1 MSANFC
7 TNCGQRLQPDFLF
20 CTNCGTEVERL
31 IDQGNV
37 TAQEQNTASPSQGNS
52 PTSVIQQPQHSS
64 ASPSQGNSPTSV
76 VQQPQHSSASPSQGN
91 SPTSVVQQPQHSSAS
106 PIVSRQS
113 NISASFPV
121 TGARSF
127 SQSLKTNLFHQDV
140 HQHPYSILASTML
153 GPHCWACGYKVERTQ
168 ENSLCV
174 SCGSNVLFAL
184 SPHFLEYVNPPL
196 VSDPVPRICPS
207 CANKI
212 YNDRRCPVCSYVFP
226 KYRSDFSA
234 NTAQYEQVGT
244 PNQQFDPIL
253 DNPSD
258 HDLLLSEGNANPKL
272 FDLTGVSVFAFTLLV
287 SLASFMGAL
296 FFLDYIPVETSF
308 TSIALISSVA
318 LLLFGSLFVFSNF
331 LFYYYKVSIQYI
343 FSPFEIAGVLIF
355 GFFGLIQP
363 TGHTIF
369 PLPSRGKQDVFA
381 SAKVYTIL
389 SITLLATTALFLI
402 FGLFPSES
410 IFSSL
415 TLFSASCSVFL
426 LFSLLPVSPSAPGQ
440 IIKEWK
446 TPLWILLFAVNVLLF
461 CVSFWILYSLS

>member
-1 MSANFC
+1 M
-7 TNCGQRLQPDFLF
+7 
-20 CTNCGTEVERL
+20 
-31 IDQGNV
+31 
-37 TAQEQNTASPSQGNS
+37 AQEQNTASPSQGNS
-52 PTSVIQQPQHSS
+52 PTSVVQQPQHGS

-76 VQQPQHSSASPSQGN
+76 VQQPL
-91 SPTSVVQQPQHSSAS
+91 HSSAS
-106 PIVSRQS
+106 PIVSKQS
-113 NISASFPV
+113 PINRSFPV

-127 SQSLKTNLFHQDV
+127 NQSLKTNLFHQDV
-140 HQHPYSILASTML
+140 HQNPYSILASTMF
-153 GPHCWACGYKVERTQ
+153 GPHCWACGYKVEKTQ

-234 NTAQYEQVGT
+234 NAAQSEQIGT
-244 PNQQFDPIL
+244 PNQHFDPIL

-258 HDLLLSEGNANPKL
+258 HGLLLSESSANPKL
-272 FDLTGVSVFAFTLLV
+272 FDLTGVTVFAFTFLV
-287 SLASFMGAL
+287 SLASFIGAV
-296 FFLDYIPVETSF
+296 FFLDYIPVEQSF

-318 LLLFGSLFVFSNF
+318 FLLFGSLFVFSNV
-331 LFYYYKVSIQYI
+331 LFYYYKMSIQYT
-343 FSPFEIAGVLIF
+343 FSPFEIAGVVIF

-369 PLPSRGKQDVFA
+369 PLPSQGERNVFTL
-381 SAKVYTIL
+381 AKVYTIM
-389 SITLLATTALFLI
+389 SITLLATTSIFLI

-410 IFSSL
+410 MLSSL
-415 TLFSASCSVFL
+415 TLFSASCSVLL
-426 LFSLLPVSPSAPGQ
+426 LFSLLPASSSAPGQ
-440 IIKEWK
+440 IIKEWR
-446 TPLWILLFAVNVLLF
+446 PPVWILLFAVNILLF
-461 CVSFWILYSLS
+461 CVSFWALYSLS